1 MKKASWRDEAL
12 RAEAISLLIA
22 SFLVVA
28 QGHGFGEEGTAKP
41 SRTDDSTGRVLSTE
55 FRKTLAEEGWQVADE
70 STRAKQIH
78 VPDDPAQYGVQI
90 RNGAIVG
97 PKCTVVPLRYY
108 RLRFRAKTP
117 RRAHWAAT
125 FLTRDGREIVA
136 DVYDA
141 IDASPDWQSH
151 TYKVREHPDAAA
163 VRIRVQPDYT
173 QIDAAPLSVRNLR
186 VDEVPA
192 TEVAQWADE
201 VVSVCPLVRFEPAA
215 DRWLHLPRTMGRL
228 REGGKL
234 RIVMLGDSICN
245 DTSNSLYETQLSRL
259 YPRARIEVATSVRG
273 GTGCWYYKDD
283 NRVKE
288 YVLDYKPDL
297 LLIAGISHHF
307 DPDAIRSVIRQVRE
321 GSDCEILVMSGAVTP
336 EGTIRRAHLKSKP
349 IPTAMREM
357 EQFTRRM
364 RRMCREE
371 KVEFFDLRRAWDDYM
386 LRSQL
391 AYNVVSRDPI
401 HANGRGKQIL
411 ARILTR
417 FFEPKED

>member
-1 MKKASWRDEAL
+1 M
-12 RAEAISLLIA
+12 LIA

-28 QGHGFGEEGTAKP
+28 QGHGFGEEGTAKA
-41 SRTDDSTGRVLSTE
+41 SRTDDSAGRVLATD
-55 FRKTLAEEGWQVADE
+55 FRRALAEEGWQPADG
-70 STRAKQIH
+70 STRAKQID

-108 RLRFRAKTP
+108 RLRFRAKTR

-125 FLTRDGREIVA
+125 FLRGDGREIVA

-141 IDASPDWQSH
+141 IDASPDWHSY
-151 TYKVREHPDAAA
+151 TFMFRAHPDAAT
-163 VRIRVQPDYT
+163 VRIRLQPDYT

-186 VDEVPA
+186 VDKVAA
-192 TEVAQWADE
+192 TEVAHWADE
-201 VVSVCPLVRFEPAA
+201 VVSVCPLVHFEPAA
-215 DRWLHLPRTMGRL
+215 DRWQHLPRTVQRL
-228 REGGKL
+228 RRGGKL

-245 DTSNSLYETQLSRL
+245 DTSNSLYEAQLARL
-259 YPRARIEVATSVRG
+259 YPKARIEVVTSVRG
-273 GTGCWYYKDD
+273 GTGCWYYKD
-283 NRVKE
+283 NSRLKQ

-297 LLIAGISHHF
+297 LMIAGISHHF
-307 DPDAIRSVIRQVRE
+307 DPESIRSVIRQVRQ
-321 GSDCEILVMSGAVTP
+321 GCDCEVLVMSGAVTP
-336 EGTIRRAHLKSKP
+336 EGTLQRAHLKSKP
-349 IPTAMREM
+349 VSTAMWEM

-371 KVEFFDLRRAWDDYM
+371 KAEFFDIRRAWDDYM

-391 AYNVVSRDPI
+391 AYQAISRDPI

-411 ARILTR
+411 ARILVR
-417 FFEPKED
+417 YFQPKEY